1 MITGHS
7 NGQDLVMKAN
17 EKYLVKNAQQ
27 PERGKIYDRNGKVLA
42 EDVERYKLVAVI
54 DKKASANSKKPR
66 HVVDKKE
73 TAKKLSTVINMKP
86 EEIERDLVKRKLSKL
101 NLDAKEQI

>member
-1 MITGHS
+1 M
-7 NGQDLVMKAN
+7 L
-17 EKYLVKNAQQ
+17 
-27 PERGKIYDRNGKVLA
+27 
-42 EDVERYKLVAVI
+42 ERYKLVAVI

-73 TAKKLSTVINMKP
+73 TAKKLSTVINMKQ
-86 EEIERDLVKRKLSKL
+86 ERRRKLKRDLVKRKLSKL

>member
-1 MITGHS
+1 M
-7 NGQDLVMKAN
+7 
-17 EKYLVKNAQQ
+17 
-27 PERGKIYDRNGKVLA
+27 
-42 EDVERYKLVAVI
+42 
-54 DKKASANSKKPR
+54 KKPR